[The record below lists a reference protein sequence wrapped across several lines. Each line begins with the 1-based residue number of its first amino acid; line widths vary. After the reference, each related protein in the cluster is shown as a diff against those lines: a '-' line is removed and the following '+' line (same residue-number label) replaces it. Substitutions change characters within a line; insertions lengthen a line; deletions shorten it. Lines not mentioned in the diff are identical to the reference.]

1 VLPLENLP
9 NKQIPI
15 NARVLDALQRASNS
29 YILPQN
35 QSSNQDL
42 EAEFQDNLVG
52 NMQNFQS
59 DPFAF
64 LQSQHDQDLDGQH
77 PVQDILSLLK
87 KSIWPASDPKEQQF
101 DDDNKEL
108 SSDQLI
114 AKYELQRKKGETL
127 FILPEY

>member
-1 VLPLENLP
+1 M
-9 NKQIPI
+9 K
-15 NARVLDALQRASNS
+15 
-29 YILPQN
+29 
-35 QSSNQDL
+35 
-42 EAEFQDNLVG
+42 
-52 NMQNFQS
+52 NFQS

-64 LQSQHDQDLDGQH
+64 LESPHGQDSDGQH
-77 PVQDILSLLK
+77 PIQGILSLLK
-87 KSIWPASDPKEQQF
+87 KSIWLASDPKEQQF

>member
-1 VLPLENLP
+1 
-9 NKQIPI
+9 
-15 NARVLDALQRASNS
+15 VLDALQRASNS

-64 LQSQHDQDLDGQH
+64 LQSQHDQDLDDQH
-77 PVQDILSLLK
+77 PIRDILLLLK
-87 KSIWPASDPKEQQF
+87 KSIWPAFNPKEQQI

-114 AKYELQRKKGETL
+114 AKYELERKKGETL